1 MCGRRRVWSIFND
14 PPDDNW
20 GGLRGD
26 VYMWNLIRSACWN
39 YDSITAVEFKKL
51 VSSIYGVAT
60 GHALE
65 GDGEDF
71 VQLFFDVGYGMSKG
85 YVSRKWWIRK
95 GLPSLQE
102 RLLRYNSAE
111 SYDRNAKWH
120 DEEERAVVKWV
131 VSDASKKFGI
141 NDCYFCDNFTVAP
154 YVVNKLVIPIDNDS
168 EVVENVGNS
177 IFHRLGLLPLTKS
190 IAIGEHSRYCL
201 IEQYED
207 VYLVVFNEPSAV
219 RDGYPF
225 PRIILQ
231 NYRVGGRLTKELKA
245 YASLM
250 RRCNG

>member
-1 MCGRRRVWSIFND
+1 MLSF
-14 PPDDNW
+14 
-20 GGLRGD
+20 
-26 VYMWNLIRSACWN
+26 
-39 YDSITAVEFKKL
+39 FKPQELLFSQNIISFL
-51 VSSIYGVAT
+51 VL
-60 GHALE
+60 H
-65 GDGEDF
+65 
-71 VQLFFDVGYGMSKG
+71 
-85 YVSRKWWIRK
+85 
-95 GLPSLQE
+95 P
-102 RLLRYNSAE
+102 RLC
-111 SYDRNAKWH
+111 H
-120 DEEERAVVKWV
+120 II
-131 VSDASKKFGI
+131 KKFGI

-168 EVVENVGNS
+168 EGVENVGNS

-231 NYRVGGRLTKELKA
+231 NYRVGGRLTRELKA